1 MKPSPQG
8 LAFGFMWGFSL
19 FFYLFLVCLLES
31 SPHKNLEEY
40 LLKNI
45 YFQLCFYLLFYQID
59 AVGQVKIYPKL
70 NMGYINLM
78 DSLTFYLKKLE
89 MLRSTI
95 SLTGWN
101 IFPGLSMD
109 SGVNRS
115 WWHLSFICFLCFCP
129 FWGMLKWRDKAL
141 WKFKKKKSL
150 PKVFFENYITV
161 YSNFAFCN
169 LLTDYNF

>member
-101 IFPGLSMD
+101 ISPVLAWVVELAGL
-109 SGVNRS
+109 G
-115 WWHLSFICFLCFCP
+115 
-129 FWGMLKWRDKAL
+129 G
-141 WKFKKKKSL
+141 
-150 PKVFFENYITV
+150 T
-161 YSNFAFCN
+161 
-169 LLTDYNF
+169 